1 MKKIDEYFDEE
12 ALLHDDKFIKEM
24 GMALFYDEIENQIN
38 KCSQKSEILVIG
50 CGTGLELERIKFAC
64 NVTALDISHVMLE
77 QLLKKN
83 FYPEMNL
90 QAICMSVL
98 DFDFGKN
105 KFDII
110 LTCYTLH
117 HFNEEQKV
125 KLYSAIHGSLKSGG
139 VFINGDT
146 IAQST
151 KEQVTRMK
159 EANTI
164 YRQQNALFSS
174 LHIDVPLTKENEVAL
189 LSNAGFQHTL
199 IEKEWTNTVLFRCL
213 L

>member
-1 MKKIDEYFDEE
+1 MK
-12 ALLHDDKFIKEM
+12 
-24 GMALFYDEIENQIN
+24 
-38 KCSQKSEILVIG
+38 SS
-50 CGTGLELERIKFAC
+50 
-64 NVTALDISHVMLE
+64 
-77 QLLKKN
+77 
-83 FYPEMNL
+83 
-90 QAICMSVL
+90 
-98 DFDFGKN
+98 
-105 KFDII
+105 
-110 LTCYTLH
+110 
-117 HFNEEQKV
+117 
-125 KLYSAIHGSLKSGG
+125 G

-164 YRQQNALFSS
+164 YRQQNAPFSS

-189 LSNAGFQHTL
+189 LSNAGFHHTL

>member
-83 FYPEMNL
+83 FYPERTYKQFVCLFWILISARISLILSSHALHFIISM
-90 QAICMSVL
+90 
-98 DFDFGKN
+98 KN
-105 KFDII
+105 RK
-110 LTCYTLH
+110 
-117 HFNEEQKV
+117 
-125 KLYSAIHGSLKSGG
+125 
-139 VFINGDT
+139 
-146 IAQST
+146 
-151 KEQVTRMK
+151 
-159 EANTI
+159 
-164 YRQQNALFSS
+164 
-174 LHIDVPLTKENEVAL
+174 
-189 LSNAGFQHTL
+189 
-199 IEKEWTNTVLFRCL
+199 
-213 L
+213 